1 MSLKIHAQTSFY
13 ANAVE
18 FWLVEQIAG
27 EKRAFG
33 KPIVM
38 EVQEREGL
46 LVEPTFRI
54 PLDNAQELFEQLW
67 KQGFRSAHDKGNA
80 EALDAARREHIG
92 DLRKA
97 AKLA

>member
-1 MSLKIHAQTSFY
+1 MTMKLHAQTSFY

-18 FWLVEQIAG
+18 FWLVDERDGKRSFGTSVTMETSEPGLEQ
-27 EKRAFG
+27 
-33 KPIVM
+33 P
-38 EVQEREGL
+38 
-46 LVEPTFRI
+46 PTFRI

-67 KQGFRSAHDKGNA
+67 AQGFRSAHDRGNS
-80 EALDAARREHIG
+80 EALDTARREHIA

>member
-1 MSLKIHAQTSFY
+1 MSGLKLHAQTSFY

-18 FWLVEQIAG
+18 FWLAEESGDKLALGTSVTMEDVE
-27 EKRAFG
+27 R
-33 KPIVM
+33 
-38 EVQEREGL
+38 GL
-46 LVEPTFRI
+46 MAPPTFRI
-54 PLDNAQELFEQLW
+54 PLDNVQELFEQLW

-80 EALDAARREHIG
+80 ETLDAARQEHIG